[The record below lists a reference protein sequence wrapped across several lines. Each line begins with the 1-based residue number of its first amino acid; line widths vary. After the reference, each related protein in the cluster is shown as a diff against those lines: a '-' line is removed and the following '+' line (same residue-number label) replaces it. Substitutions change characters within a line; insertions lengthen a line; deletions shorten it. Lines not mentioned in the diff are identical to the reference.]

1 MSKSFSMIRK
11 ARGTLAEE
19 KQPIQEA
26 KDKPYH
32 LVVFYHTGED
42 VRDIADGGA
51 GGSESSELIQKAT
64 SKLGIKLSSVD
75 FVGAYLSE
83 KNGKTYIHS
92 FPFNDEGKVIYP
104 NSKER
109 SSKDFQKPIEI
120 NPDNTILMPR
130 GLGTIGLT
138 GNRNWVDMIRKLKED
153 GFYVLNSLENWD
165 LCSSKYIC
173 DILFRNAGLM
183 TPKTVPVAHSEDTE
197 RAYNEL
203 GTPFPVILKASTG
216 TQTGVGVVKVDSL
229 SSLNSMI
236 QMMFLYDKLTP
247 IIIQQFIKT
256 DYDVRA
262 VVLNGRIIGSM
273 KRKVIEGAD
282 FRSNVSLGADSEAF
296 ELTDLEEDNCIK
308 AADAVKGMICG
319 VDFIPSKNREKE
331 QPFMLEVNSNPGFG
345 GVEKINPN
353 KSLTEEIFRE
363 FMNRD
368 NWIDKSKNT

>member
-1 MSKSFSMIRK
+1 MKLHSLSGTGFDMVRK
-11 ARGTLAEE
+11 ARGTLVDQKEE
-19 KQPIQEA
+19 PDVKG
-26 KDKPYH
+26 KPYH

-51 GGSESSELIQKAT
+51 GGSESSALIKKAT

-92 FPFNDEGKVIYP
+92 FPFDDEGKVIYP
-104 NSKER
+104 
-109 SSKDFQKPIEI
+109 SSKGRKATDFQKPIEL
-120 NPDNTILMPR
+120 NPENTILMPR

-138 GNRNWVDMIRKLKED
+138 GNRNWVDMIRKLNED
-153 GFYVLNSLENWD
+153 GFYILNSLKNWD

-173 DILFRNAGLM
+173 DVLFRNAGLM
-183 TPKTVPVAHSEDTE
+183 TPKTVPIAHSEDTE
-197 RAYNEL
+197 RAYHEL
-203 GTPFPVILKASTG
+203 ATPFPIILKASTG

-229 SSLNSMI
+229 SSLHSMI
-236 QMMFLYDKLTP
+236 QMIFLYDKLTP

-262 VVLNGRIIGSM
+262 VVLNGRVIGSM

-282 FRSNVSLGADSEAF
+282 FRSNVSLGADSEAI
-296 ELTDLEEDNCIK
+296 ELTDLEIDNSIK
-308 AADAVKGMICG
+308 AAKVVNGMICG
-319 VDFIPSKNREKE
+319 VDFIPSKDRKKE
-331 QPFMLEVNSNPGFG
+331 QPYMLEVNSNPGFG
-345 GVEKINPN
+345 GVEKINTE

-363 FMNRD
+363 FLNRD
-368 NWIDKSKNT
+368 NWK